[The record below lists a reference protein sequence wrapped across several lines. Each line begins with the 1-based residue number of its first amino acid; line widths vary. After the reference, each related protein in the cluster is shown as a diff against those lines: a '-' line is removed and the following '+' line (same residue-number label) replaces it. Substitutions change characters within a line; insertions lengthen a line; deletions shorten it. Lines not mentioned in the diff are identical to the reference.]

1 MTNNQHTFSQQD
13 MADSETTT
21 MFAIRA
27 IEEVSD
33 AEVDR
38 WAAQAFM
45 MIRIHAGRRASR
57 YRRQGRRYP

>member
-1 MTNNQHTFSQQD
+1 MTNNQNTFSQQD

-45 MIRIHAGRRASR
+45 MIRIHAGREES
-57 YRRQGRRYP
+57 